1 MLARRFLYLLLTVLA
16 LQLSWGVVTVDG
28 GHETGR
34 ASQHFGHHSSK
45 PDDGD
50 RTSEAGDKSSKPAS
64 KALTHSHCA
73 SCAHATLSFDVPS
86 IVASLPRSQRV
97 SPLFVSSRYAS
108 YLSARPE
115 RPQWIFAA

>member
-1 MLARRFLYLLLTVLA
+1 MFARRFLYLLLTVLA
-16 LQLSWGVVTVDG
+16 LQLSWGVVTVYC

-34 ASQHFGHHSSK
+34 ASQHFGHHSSE

-50 RTSEAGDKSSKPAS
+50 GTSEAGNKSSKPAI

-73 SCAHATLSFDVPS
+73 SCAHATLSFGNHP
-86 IVASLPRSQRV
+86 IVATLPRPQRV
-97 SPLFVSSRYAS
+97 SSLFVPSRYAS